1 MNLIIYNKFIQTYD
15 EKFYRK
21 DKIENDELF
30 LGSRME
36 QELNFS
42 SFNKIKRVTN
52 EELAAMWTRYF
63 ENKDDRNLRDQ
74 LILQYI
80 YLTRYVVGRV
90 KVALPPT
97 FTYEDI
103 SSYGIEGLIDAV
115 EKFTPKMGARFETYA
130 LVRIRGN
137 IIDKVRSQDF
147 LPRSVRRKIRDVK
160 EAQDILKSQYGRA
173 ATNSEIA
180 QYLGIEKEKVEQL
193 LADDTTITSIYDK
206 KGAADGDIEIIDTI
220 EDSQTLAPHEE
231 VEEKDIKKGL
241 EIALKRLPERER
253 TIMVLY
259 YHENMTLKEIGDAIN
274 VSESRVSQLHAQAIM
289 KLKNLLSEN
298 RTERLKKSII

>member
-1 MNLIIYNKFIQTYD
+1 MTCYWEI
-15 EKFYRK
+15 
-21 DKIENDELF
+21 
-30 LGSRME
+30 GME
-36 QELNFS
+36 HDLDFS
-42 SFNKIKRVTN
+42 SYNKIKRASN
-52 EELAAMWTRYF
+52 EELEALWLSYF
-63 ENKDDRNLRDQ
+63 ADHDNEQYRDQ

-97 FTYEDI
+97 FSYEDI

-115 EKFTPKMGARFETYA
+115 EKYTPKMGARFETYA
-130 LVRIRGN
+130 LVRIRGA

-147 LPRSVRRKIRDVK
+147 LLRSVRRKIRDVK
-160 EAQDILKSQYGRA
+160 EAQEELKKQFGRS

-180 QYLGIEKEKVEQL
+180 NYLGIEKEKVEQL
-193 LADDTTITSIYDK
+193 LAEDTTITSIYDK
-206 KGAADGDIEIIDTI
+206 KNSNDGDIEVIDTI
-220 EDSQTLAPHEE
+220 EDSHTLAPHEE
-231 VEEKDIKKGL
+231 MEEKDVKKEL
-241 EIALKRLPERER
+241 EGALKRLPERER

-259 YHENMTLKEIGDAIN
+259 YHENMTLKEIGEAIN

-298 RTERLKKSII
+298 RSERLKKSIV

>member
-1 MNLIIYNKFIQTYD
+1 
-15 EKFYRK
+15 
-21 DKIENDELF
+21 
-30 LGSRME
+30 ME
-36 QELNFS
+36 QELFFS
-42 SFNKIKRVTN
+42 PYNKIKRASN
-52 EELAAMWTRYF
+52 EELTELWTRYF
-63 ENKDDRNLRDQ
+63 DDHDNKALRDE

-80 YLTRYVVGRV
+80 YLTKYVVGRV

-97 FTYEDI
+97 FSYEDI
-103 SSYGIEGLIDAV
+103 SSYGVEGLIDAV
-115 EKFTPKMGARFETYA
+115 EKYTMKMGARFETYA

-147 LPRSVRRKIRDVK
+147 LPRSVRRKIKDVK
-160 EAQDILKSQYGRA
+160 EAQEELKRQFGIT
-173 ATNSEIA
+173 ATNTEIA
-180 QYLGIEKEKVEQL
+180 NYLGIEREKVEQL

-206 KGAADGDIEIIDTI
+206 KGASDGDIEIIDTI
-220 EDSQTLAPHEE
+220 QDAHNLAPHEE
-231 VEEKDIKKGL
+231 LEEKDAKKEL
-241 EIALKRLPERER
+241 EGALKRLPERER

-274 VSESRVSQLHAQAIM
+274 ISESRVSQLHAQAIM

>member
-1 MNLIIYNKFIQTYD
+1 MEYD
-15 EKFYRK
+15 L
-21 DKIENDELF
+21 D
-30 LGSRME
+30 
-36 QELNFS
+36 FS
-42 SFNKIKRVTN
+42 SYNKIKRMTN
-52 EELAAMWTRYF
+52 EELAALWNDF
-63 ENKDDRNLRDQ
+63 FEDHENKTLRDA

-97 FTYEDI
+97 FSYEDI
-103 SSYGIEGLIDAV
+103 SSYGVEGLIDAV
-115 EKFTPKMGARFETYA
+115 EKYTPRMGARFETYA

-160 EAQDILKSQYGRA
+160 EAQEELKKQYGRT
-173 ATNSEIA
+173 ATNTEIA
-180 QYLGIEKEKVEQL
+180 NYLGIEREKVEQL

-206 KGAADGDIEIIDTI
+206 KGASDGDIEIIDTI
-220 EDSQTLAPHEE
+220 EDSRSLAPHEE
-231 VEEKDIKKGL
+231 LEEKDVKKEL
-241 EIALKRLPERER
+241 EGALKRLPERER

>member
-1 MNLIIYNKFIQTYD
+1 
-15 EKFYRK
+15 
-21 DKIENDELF
+21 
-30 LGSRME
+30 ME
-36 QELNFS
+36 QELDFS
-42 SFNKIKRVTN
+42 SYNKIKRASN
-52 EELAAMWTRYF
+52 EELADLWSRYF
-63 ENKDDRNLRDQ
+63 DDHSNKTLRNE

-97 FTYEDI
+97 FSYEDI

-115 EKFTPKMGARFETYA
+115 EKYTPKMGARFETYA

-160 EAQDILKSQYGRA
+160 EAQEELKRQFGRA
-173 ATNSEIA
+173 ATNTEIA
-180 QYLGIEKEKVEQL
+180 NYLGIEKEKVEQL

-206 KGAADGDIEIIDTI
+206 KGVSDGDIEIIDTI
-220 EDSQTLAPHEE
+220 EDSHNLAPHEQL
-231 VEEKDIKKGL
+231 EEKDVKKEL
-241 EIALKRLPERER
+241 EAALKRLPERER

-274 VSESRVSQLHAQAIM
+274 ISESRVSQLHAQAII

-298 RTERLKKSII
+298 RTQRLKKSII

>member
-1 MNLIIYNKFIQTYD
+1 MSCLWAS
-15 EKFYRK
+15 
-21 DKIENDELF
+21 
-30 LGSRME
+30 GME
-36 QELNFS
+36 QELDFS
-42 SFNKIKRVTN
+42 SYNKIRRASN
-52 EELAAMWTRYF
+52 EELADLWSKYF
-63 ENKDDRNLRDQ
+63 EDRNNKSLRDQ

-97 FTYEDI
+97 FSFEDI
-103 SSYGIEGLIDAV
+103 SSYGVEGLIDAV
-115 EKFTPKMGARFETYA
+115 EKYTPKMGARFETYA

-160 EAQDILKSQYGRA
+160 DAQEILKKQYGRT
-173 ATNSEIA
+173 ATNTEIA
-180 QYLGIEKEKVEQL
+180 NYLGIEREKVEQL
-193 LADDTTITSIYDK
+193 LAEDTTITSIYDK
-206 KGAADGDIEIIDTI
+206 KGAADSDIEIIDTI
-220 EDSQTLAPHEE
+220 EDSHNLAPHEQL
-231 VEEKDIKKGL
+231 EEKDVKKEL
-241 EIALKRLPERER
+241 EAALKRLPERER

-274 VSESRVSQLHAQAIM
+274 ISESRVSQLHAQAIM

-298 RTERLKKSII
+298 RTERLKRSII

>member
-1 MNLIIYNKFIQTYD
+1 M
-15 EKFYRK
+15 EH
-21 DKIENDELF
+21 ELD
-30 LGSRME
+30 
-36 QELNFS
+36 FS
-42 SFNKIKRVTN
+42 SYNKIKRATN
-52 EELAAMWTRYF
+52 EELAELWAQYF
-63 ENKDDRNLRDQ
+63 EDHDNKHLRDQ
-74 LILQYI
+74 LIVQYI

-97 FTYEDI
+97 FSYEDI

-115 EKFTPKMGARFETYA
+115 EKYTPRMGARFETYA

-160 EAQDILKSQYGRA
+160 EAQDELKKQFGRA

-180 QYLGIEKEKVEQL
+180 VYLGIEKEKVEQI
-193 LADDTTITSIYDK
+193 LADDTSITSIYDK
-206 KGAADGDIEIIDTI
+206 KGASDGDIEIIDTI
-220 EDSQTLAPHEE
+220 EDSRTLAPHEQM
-231 VEEKDIKKGL
+231 EEKDVKKEL
-241 EIALKRLPERER
+241 EGALKRLPERER

-259 YHENMTLKEIGDAIN
+259 YHENMTLKEIGETIN
-274 VSESRVSQLHAQAIM
+274 ISESRVSQLHAQAIM

>member
-1 MNLIIYNKFIQTYD
+1 MTTIKN
-15 EKFYRK
+15 
-21 DKIENDELF
+21 DKLF
-30 LGSRME
+30 LDSGME
-36 QELNFS
+36 QEINFS
-42 SFNKIKRVTN
+42 SYNKIKRASS
-52 EELAAMWTRYF
+52 EELAEMWATYF
-63 ENKDDRNLRDQ
+63 EDKTNKALRDQ

-97 FTYEDI
+97 FSYEDI
-103 SSYGIEGLIDAV
+103 SSYGIEGLIDAI
-115 EKFTPKMGARFETYA
+115 EKYTPKMGARFETYA

-147 LPRSVRRKIRDVK
+147 LPRNVRRKIRDVK
-160 EAQDILKSQYGRA
+160 EAQDELKKQFGRS

-180 QYLGIEKEKVEQL
+180 NYLGIEKEKVEQL
-193 LADDTTITSIYDK
+193 LAEDTTITSIYDK

-220 EDSQTLAPHEE
+220 EDSKTLTPHEE
-231 VEEKDIKKGL
+231 YEEKNVKKEL
-241 EIALKRLPERER
+241 ERALKRLPERER

-274 VSESRVSQLHAQAIM
+274 ISESRVSQLHAQAII

-298 RTERLKKSII
+298 RTQRLKKSII